1 MKQHAARCK
10 GFTLIE
16 LMVTIAIAAIL
27 MVVAVPSLVTY
38 QRNSEMTS
46 FANSLLAS
54 INAARGEAMKR
65 GRYAMVVP
73 ADGVAWA
80 SGWLVFVD
88 IDGGT
93 RTYSAAS
100 DILVTTKEAPPSF
113 LNVSGNGPA
122 GEAAPYIMFDPSG
135 YAAKKSTSPTGPNLT
150 LTITRNDVSTSEAA
164 EQTRLVIIAKTGRA
178 RVCKPSTD
186 ATCNSS
192 ALQ

>member
-1 MKQHAARCK
+1 MKQHFARVR

-46 FANSLLAS
+46 FANTMLAS

-73 ADGVAWA
+73 ADGLLWA
-80 SGWLVFVD
+80 SGWVVFVD
-88 IDGGT
+88 VDAT
-93 RTYSAAS
+93 RTYNSAN
-100 DILVTTKEAPPSF
+100 DFLVTTKEAPPSF
-113 LNVSGNGPA
+113 LAVSGNGPA

-135 YAAKKSTSPTGPNLT
+135 YAAKKSSSTTTPNLT
-150 LTITRNDVSTSEAA
+150 LTITRNDVPTAEAA
-164 EQTRLVIIAKTGRA
+164 EQTRLLIIAKTGRA
-178 RVCKPSTD
+178 RVCKPSAD
-186 ATCNSS
+186 STCNSS

>member
-27 MVVAVPSLVTY
+27 MVVAVPSLITY

-46 FANSLLAS
+46 FANTLLAS

-80 SGWLVFVD
+80 SGWVVFVD
-88 IDGGT
+88 VNVT

-135 YAAKKSTSPTGPNLT
+135 YAAKKSTSATANLT

-164 EQTRLVIIAKTGRA
+164 EQTRLVVIAKTGRA

>member
-1 MKQHAARCK
+1 MKLSTARLR

-46 FANSLLAS
+46 FANTLLAS

-80 SGWLVFVD
+80 SGWVVFVD
-88 IDGGT
+88 VNVT
-93 RTYSAAS
+93 RTYNAAS

-135 YAAKKSTSPTGPNLT
+135 YAAKKPASATANLT

-164 EQTRLVIIAKTGRA
+164 EQTRLVVIAKTGRA